1 VDIDTI
7 LAGVTLILDPYG
19 IALIFL
25 SVVIGVLVGALPGL
39 SSTMAVALLLPF
51 TIGLEPVLAISMM
64 AALYCAGTFGGSI
77 TAILINTPG
86 APPAVATALDGY
98 PMAQRGEAGRAL
110 GMAAIASVTGGI
122 FSLIV
127 FIIAAPALAAIALS
141 FRPQEYFAL
150 TLFGLSMLAA
160 ISGKS
165 ALRNLIAGAF
175 GVLVSTVGIHLV
187 TGVERFTFG
196 SSALYEGIDFVPVLI
211 GIFAISEML
220 NQSQSLDVVRERV
233 RSLAVRLPSREDLR
247 RCWGTILRSCGIGT
261 FIGILPAEG
270 TTVAAIMGYNEA
282 KRWSKH
288 KEEFGKGS
296 IEGIAG
302 PEAANNAGTGGAMVP
317 TLALGIP
324 GSGTTAVILA
334 ALMMHG
340 FRPGPYL
347 MRETPEF
354 LYAIFTA
361 MLIANFMFL
370 GVGLAGA
377 KLFSMI
383 TLIPRTFLWP
393 SVFVFSAVGSYA
405 YSQSMFDVWVM
416 LLAGFIGF
424 LALRHGFGPAPFV
437 MGLVLGGLIEE
448 SWSQA
453 MIIFDSAWWR
463 FFESPICNLFFALT
477 VLSLLG
483 SVIAPKLSALMRRIY
498 PRMRSPME
506 E

>member
-1 VDIDTI
+1 MDVDTI

-19 IALIFL
+19 IVLIFV
-25 SVVIGVLVGALPGL
+25 SVVIGVLIGALPGL

-110 GMAAIASVTGGI
+110 GMAAIASVIGGI

-127 FIIAAPALAAIALS
+127 FIIAAPLLAAIALS

-196 SSALYEGIDFVPVLI
+196 SSGLYEGIDFVPVLI

-247 RCWGTILRSCGIGT
+247 RCRATILRSCGIGT

-370 GVGLAGA
+370 FVGLAGA

-383 TLIPRTFLWP
+383 TLIPRAFLWP
-393 SVFVFSAVGSYA
+393 SVFVLSAVGSYA
-405 YSQSMFDVWVM
+405 YNHSMFDVWIM
-416 LLAGFIGF
+416 LVAGFVGF

-483 SVIAPKLSALMRRIY
+483 PYLGSGLSAIARRIY